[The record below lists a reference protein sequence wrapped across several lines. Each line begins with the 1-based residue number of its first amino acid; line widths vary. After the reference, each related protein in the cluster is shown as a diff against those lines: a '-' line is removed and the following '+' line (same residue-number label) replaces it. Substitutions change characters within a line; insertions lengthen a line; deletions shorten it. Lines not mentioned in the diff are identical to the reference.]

1 MPTLFVWA
9 AEFALLYR
17 RSQPV
22 VVRRARIGNLPKRNW
37 EQPSSL
43 GAAVSVQFLHWGI
56 QGPKKGK
63 NLPQDTQHAGGRD
76 GVRSNQSLLS
86 FWHSGRTPIG
96 VRDCSPHPSLLCP
109 PHLPQHP
116 AVTAPAERCVLW
128 QPHCLGCLWWEFH
141 MSGEDLSAVVQSQPP
156 ALLHR
161 LVQGLACFPE
171 TRFSLG
177 ILRGC

>member
-1 MPTLFVWA
+1 M
-9 AEFALLYR
+9 YR

-43 GAAVSVQFLHWGI
+43 GAAVSVQFLHWDI

-86 FWHSGRTPIG
+86 FWHSGRNPIG

-109 PHLPQHP
+109 RRLPQHP
-116 AVTAPAERCVLW
+116 AVTAAAGRCVLW

-141 MSGEDLSAVVQSQPP
+141 MSGGDPSAVVQSQPP